1 VIYGD
6 RTRRRND
13 VPAGGTSL
21 STPAKKVTSLVLG
34 GGGFLPF
41 AHFTFFQVVVN
52 AGSELVQDMLGE
64 RVVCS
69 PGASFFPNGEL
80 AGDTVGQVGLH

>member
-1 VIYGD
+1 VIYRD
-6 RTRRRND
+6 TARRRND
-13 VPAGGTSL
+13 GPARGTSL
-21 STPAKKVTSLVLG
+21 PTTATKVTSLELG

-41 AHFTFFQVVVN
+41 AHFTFFQVVVD
-52 AGSELVQDMLGE
+52 ASSELVQDMLGE

-69 PGASFFPNGEL
+69 PVASFFPDGEL